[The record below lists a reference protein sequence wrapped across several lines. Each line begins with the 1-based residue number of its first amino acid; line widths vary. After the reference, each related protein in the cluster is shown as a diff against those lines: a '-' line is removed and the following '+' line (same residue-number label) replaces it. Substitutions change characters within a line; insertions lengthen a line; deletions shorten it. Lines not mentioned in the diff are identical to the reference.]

1 MWFLSFC
8 VKSYHHSEL
17 VLKTLLC
24 QTKVGCSSHT
34 KFTRNYH
41 SLLPCPTYPSLHT
54 GTVPRSLRMVP
65 RLPPFFPRLH
75 APLFWNHKLIFFELL
90 RVHVVRVAPE
100 TVCYQMWPIP
110 GSRTPCQLQWSMWP
124 SRTNQNQPPW
134 PGTIQGASPP
144 HSCTPEIANQVKC
157 KLGGA
162 DGQFCSQVEWAFLR
176 MKHFLKANRAKR
188 WRERMF

>member
-1 MWFLSFC
+1 
-8 VKSYHHSEL
+8 
-17 VLKTLLC
+17 
-24 QTKVGCSSHT
+24 
-34 KFTRNYH
+34 
-41 SLLPCPTYPSLHT
+41 
-54 GTVPRSLRMVP
+54 MVP
-65 RLPPFFPRLH
+65 WLPLFFPRLH

-90 RVHVVRVAPE
+90 RVHVVRVALE

-110 GSRTPCQLQWSMWP
+110 GSHTPCQLQWSMWP

-134 PGTIQGASPP
+134 PGTIRGASPP

-176 MKHFLKANRAKR
+176 MKHFLKANWLRDGEKECSRCSYASVYPNLSLKFSVILDFKKSFPKSFLNR
-188 WRERMF
+188 HLRFAIKNVLHKF